1 MKRICRQ
8 HALVF
13 ALAVASV
20 GLAGTA
26 AAGQSVYRWIDQQ
39 GNTVVSDRPPPVGV
53 KYEVVNLQ
61 GNMMNQ
67 VDDPIPAP
75 SPAMGAAGGE
85 APAAGTRQPGMPKN
99 PQYCNQAKQNLSN
112 LNTFA
117 RIRIQGADGEYRYL
131 TEEEKD
137 DQRRQAQ
144 DAINA
149 YCE

>member
-1 MKRICRQ
+1 MKHNCRKQ
-8 HALVF
+8 VLTLALIM
-13 ALAVASV
+13 ASI
-20 GLAGTA
+20 GMAGQVT
-26 AAGQSVYRWIDQQ
+26 AGQSVYRWIDQQ

-53 KYEVVNLQ
+53 EYEMVNLQ

-67 VDDPIPAP
+67 VDNPIPAP
-75 SPAMGAAGGE
+75 
-85 APAAGTRQPGMPKN
+85 APGIASDDEPDEQAPQPGIPKN
-99 PQYCNQAKQNLSN
+99 PQYCSQAKQNLSN

-131 TEEEKD
+131 TEEEKE

-144 DAINA
+144 DAIDA